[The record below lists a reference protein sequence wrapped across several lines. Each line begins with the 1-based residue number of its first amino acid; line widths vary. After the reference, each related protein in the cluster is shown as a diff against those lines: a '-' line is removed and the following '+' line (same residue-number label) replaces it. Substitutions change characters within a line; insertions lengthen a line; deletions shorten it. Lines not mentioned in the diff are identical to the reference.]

1 MPDTS
6 PDSPA
11 KRHGLGINDPS
22 SGHRRWRQCL
32 TVGWCGNYQ
41 RHLLPSLLSNEHG
54 EGHIKV
60 VLRTPIGRPTLLAL
74 ATCFSV
80 AALLAGCGGETSG
93 TESPTTQPIST
104 PTVATTSEEA
114 QQPEPTAVPTT
125 PPTQMALEVGHKAGQ
140 KAPDFMLTTVDGEQV
155 SLDSFSG
162 RPLLLYFYTT
172 W

>member
-1 MPDTS
+1 MLRS
-6 PDSPA
+6 
-11 KRHGLGINDPS
+11 
-22 SGHRRWRQCL
+22 L
-32 TVGWCGNYQ
+32 T
-41 RHLLPSLLSNEHG
+41 
-54 EGHIKV
+54 
-60 VLRTPIGRPTLLAL
+60 GRPTLLAL

-80 AALLAGCGGETSG
+80 AALLVGCGGETSG
-93 TESPTTQPIST
+93 TESPTSRPVST
-104 PTVATTSEEA
+104 PTVTTVSEEA

-140 KAPDFMLTTVDGEQV
+140 KAPDFMLTTVEGEQV